1 MRNVVRLSAET
12 GRPTAESL
20 TAARD
25 DARRERLLDMELR
38 LRPYRFACFA
48 ILAIGL
54 AAFSSELGWWWT
66 IPLTA
71 GLAGLFGGHRISCQ
85 HTPPELLGASRAR
98 DPRPP
103 LSQHGH
109 PPPGVANPD
118 PRLAIL
124 STGLAHPR

>member
-71 GLAGLFGGHRISCQ
+71 GLAGVFVRPHFLA
-85 HTPPELLGASRAR
+85 HTPPPA
-98 DPRPP
+98 PP
-103 LSQHGH
+103 GR
-109 PPPGVANPD
+109 PPPGGP
-118 PRLAIL
+118 
-124 STGLAHPR
+124 